1 MRLVVAISGASGAI
15 YGIRLLEELRK
26 AGVETHLIISRW
38 AEETIRQE
46 TDYTPEAVAALASVV
61 YDPTD
66 QGAAL
71 SSGSF
76 PTAGMIVA
84 PCSMKTLAAIAH
96 GYTDNLITRAADVT
110 LKEGRRLILLPRET
124 PLHAIHLENMLTL
137 ARLGVAIVPP
147 VPAFY
152 HRPQQIMDI
161 VDQTVGKVL
170 DLLGL
175 KHQLF
180 RRWKNGEGQGNMIV
194 KPE

>member
-15 YGIRLLEELRK
+15 YGIRLLEELHK

-46 TDYTPEAVAALASVV
+46 TDYTPEAVAALANAV
-61 YDPTD
+61 YDPAD

-96 GYTDNLITRAADVT
+96 GYSDNLITRAADVT

-180 RRWKNGEGQGNMIV
+180 RRWKNGDGQRNMIV